1 MHPETLE
8 EKYMEKNIN
17 KEEERIDEFRDL
29 AKCIKSRIYE
39 LMIIGNNH
47 EAAAIIEQLQSVT
60 PYDKDLEELKKKIG
74 ME

>member
-1 MHPETLE
+1 MKSETPE
-8 EKYMEKNIN
+8 EKYIN
-17 KEEERIDEFRDL
+17 NDIQEEARIDEFREL

-47 EAAAIIEQLQSVT
+47 EAAAVIEQLQSVT
-60 PYDKDLEELKKKIG
+60 PYDEDLEELKKKVG

>member
-1 MHPETLE
+1 MQSKTLE
-8 EKYMEKNIN
+8 EKDVNTDMST
-17 KEEERIDEFRDL
+17 EEARIDEFREL

-47 EAAAIIEQLQSVT
+47 EAAAVIEQLQSVT

>member
-1 MHPETLE
+1 MKPETPE
-8 EKYMEKNIN
+8 EKYIN
-17 KEEERIDEFRDL
+17 DDIQEEVRVDEFREL

-39 LMIIGNNH
+39 IMIIGNNH
-47 EAAAIIEQLQSVT
+47 EAAAVIEQLQSVT

>member
-1 MHPETLE
+1 MKSETPEERYINNDIQE
-8 EKYMEKNIN
+8 EA
-17 KEEERIDEFRDL
+17 RIDEFREL

-47 EAAAIIEQLQSVT
+47 EAAAVIEQLQSVT
-60 PYDKDLEELKKKIG
+60 PYDEDLEELKKKIG

>member
-1 MHPETLE
+1 MKSETPE
-8 EKYMEKNIN
+8 EKYIN
-17 KEEERIDEFRDL
+17 NDIQEEARIDEFREL

-47 EAAAIIEQLQSVT
+47 EAAAVIEQLQSVT
-60 PYDKDLEELKKKIG
+60 PYDEDLEELKRKLG

>member
-1 MHPETLE
+1 MKSETPG
-8 EKYMEKNIN
+8 EKYVNNDIQ
-17 KEEERIDEFRDL
+17 EEARIDEFREL

-47 EAAAIIEQLQSVT
+47 EDAAVIEQLQSVT
-60 PYDKDLEELKKKIG
+60 PYDEDLEELKKKIG

>member
-1 MHPETLE
+1 MKPETPE
-8 EKYMEKNIN
+8 EI
-17 KEEERIDEFRDL
+17 RIDEFKEL

-47 EAAAIIEQLQSVT
+47 EAAAVIEQLQSVT
-60 PYDKDLEELKKKIG
+60 PYDEDLEELKKKIG

>member
-1 MHPETLE
+1 MKSETPEERYINNDIQE
-8 EKYMEKNIN
+8 EA
-17 KEEERIDEFRDL
+17 RIDEFREL

-47 EAAAIIEQLQSVT
+47 EAAAVIEQLQSVT

-74 ME
+74 LE

>member
-1 MHPETLE
+1 MKSETPE
-8 EKYMEKNIN
+8 EKYIN
-17 KEEERIDEFRDL
+17 NDIQEEARIDEFREL

-47 EAAAIIEQLQSVT
+47 EAAAVIEQLQSVT
-60 PYDKDLEELKKKIG
+60 PYDEELEELKKKIG

>member
-1 MHPETLE
+1 MKSETPEERYINSDIQE
-8 EKYMEKNIN
+8 EA
-17 KEEERIDEFRDL
+17 RIDEFREL

-47 EAAAIIEQLQSVT
+47 EAAVVIEQLQSVT
-60 PYDKDLEELKKKIG
+60 PYDEDLEELKKKIG

>member
-1 MHPETLE
+1 MKPETPE
-8 EKYMEKNIN
+8 EKYIN
-17 KEEERIDEFRDL
+17 DDIQEEVRVDEFREL

-47 EAAAIIEQLQSVT
+47 EAAAVIEQLQSVT

-74 ME
+74 LE

>member
-1 MHPETLE
+1 MKSETPE
-8 EKYMEKNIN
+8 EKYIN
-17 KEEERIDEFRDL
+17 NDIQEEARIDEFREL

-47 EAAAIIEQLQSVT
+47 EAAAVIEQLQSVT

-74 ME
+74 LE

>member
-1 MHPETLE
+1 MKPETPE
-8 EKYMEKNIN
+8 EKYIN
-17 KEEERIDEFRDL
+17 NDKEEEVRVDEFREL

-47 EAAAIIEQLQSVT
+47 EAAAVIEQLQSVT

>member
-1 MHPETLE
+1 MKSETPE
-8 EKYMEKNIN
+8 EKYIN
-17 KEEERIDEFRDL
+17 NDIQEEARIYEFREL

-47 EAAAIIEQLQSVT
+47 EAAAVIEQLQSVT
-60 PYDKDLEELKKKIG
+60 PYDEDLEELKKKVG

>member
-1 MHPETLE
+1 MQSKTL
-8 EKYMEKNIN
+8 KKNVMEKNVN
-17 KEEERIDEFRDL
+17 AEEERIIEFREL
-29 AKCIKSRIYE
+29 AKSIKSRIYE

-60 PYDKDLEELKKKIG
+60 PYDKDLEDLKRKIG

>member
-1 MHPETLE
+1 MKSETPE
-8 EKYMEKNIN
+8 EKYIN
-17 KEEERIDEFRDL
+17 NDIQEEARIDEFREL

-47 EAAAIIEQLQSVT
+47 EAAAVIEQLQSVT
-60 PYDKDLEELKKKIG
+60 PYAEDLEELKKKIG

>member
-1 MHPETLE
+1 MKSETPE
-8 EKYMEKNIN
+8 EKYIN
-17 KEEERIDEFRDL
+17 NDIQEEARIDEFREL

-47 EAAAIIEQLQSVT
+47 EAAAVIEQLQSVT
-60 PYDKDLEELKKKIG
+60 PYDKDLEELKKKVG

>member
-1 MHPETLE
+1 MKSETPE
-8 EKYMEKNIN
+8 EKYIN
-17 KEEERIDEFRDL
+17 NDKQEEVRVDEFREL

-47 EAAAIIEQLQSVT
+47 EAAVVIEQLQSVT
-60 PYDKDLEELKKKIG
+60 PYDEDLEELKKKIG

>member
-1 MHPETLE
+1 MKSETPE
-8 EKYMEKNIN
+8 EKYIN
-17 KEEERIDEFRDL
+17 NDIQEEARIDEFREL

-47 EAAAIIEQLQSVT
+47 EAAAVIEQLQSVT
-60 PYDKDLEELKKKIG
+60 PYDEDLEELKKKIG

>member
-1 MHPETLE
+1 MKPETPE
-8 EKYMEKNIN
+8 EKYIN
-17 KEEERIDEFRDL
+17 NDKQEEVRVDEFREL

-47 EAAAIIEQLQSVT
+47 EAAAVIEQLQSVT

>member
-1 MHPETLE
+1 MKSETPE
-8 EKYMEKNIN
+8 EKYIN
-17 KEEERIDEFRDL
+17 NDIQEEARIDEFREL

-47 EAAAIIEQLQSVT
+47 EAAAVIEQLQSVT
-60 PYDKDLEELKKKIG
+60 PYDEDLEELKKKSG

>member
-1 MHPETLE
+1 MKSETPE
-8 EKYMEKNIN
+8 EK
-17 KEEERIDEFRDL
+17 RIEEFREL
-29 AKCIKSRIYE
+29 AKSIKSRIYE

-47 EAAAIIEQLQSVT
+47 EAATVIEQLQSVS

>member
-1 MHPETLE
+1 MKSETPE
-8 EKYMEKNIN
+8 EKYIN
-17 KEEERIDEFRDL
+17 NDKQEEVRVDEFREL

-47 EAAAIIEQLQSVT
+47 EAAAVIEQLQSVT

>member
-1 MHPETLE
+1 MKPETPE
-8 EKYMEKNIN
+8 EKYIN
-17 KEEERIDEFRDL
+17 NDIEDKVRVDEFREL
-29 AKCIKSRIYE
+29 AKSIKSRIYE

-47 EAAAIIEQLQSVT
+47 EAAAVIEQLQSVT